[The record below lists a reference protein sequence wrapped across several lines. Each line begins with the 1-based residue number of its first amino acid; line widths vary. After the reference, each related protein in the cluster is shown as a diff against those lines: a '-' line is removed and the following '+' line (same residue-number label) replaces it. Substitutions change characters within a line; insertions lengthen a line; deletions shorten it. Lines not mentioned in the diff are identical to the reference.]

1 METKKTISSTFFVPT
16 LKIGK
21 DNLLK
26 AGYLN
31 AYFKDEENNIQYED
45 CVYLLFKPKNLMEFR
60 QFITEEYERTIN
72 IVDDYDYGG
81 GITVVVYKLNP
92 KYKKDFDLIKA
103 GKYSET
109 SKAFQSEFPKT
120 IRIVEDNSFKEEVS
134 IQFRIFNK
142 TKDLKD
148 FWEKKLDVRFRDD
161 QEVWYSFD
169 DEKETLTLKKLEEF
183 V

>member
-26 AGYLN
+26 AGYIN
-31 AYFKDEENNIQYED
+31 AYFKDEENSIQYED
-45 CVYLLFKPKNLMEFR
+45 CAYLLFKPENLMDFR
-60 QFITEEYERTIN
+60 QFLAEEYDRTKN
-72 IVDDYDYGG
+72 IIDDYDYGG
-81 GITVVVYKLNP
+81 GLIVVVYRLNP
-92 KYKKDFDLIKA
+92 KFKQDFDLIKA
-103 GKYSET
+103 GKYSQT
-109 SKAFQSEFPKT
+109 SKAFQAEFPKT
-120 IRIVEDNSFKEEVS
+120 IKLFEGNTFKEEVS

-148 FWEKKLDVRFRDD
+148 FWEKKLDVRFKDD

-169 DEKETLTLKKLEEF
+169 DDKETLTLKKLEEL